1 MSKKKCFVA
10 VYTTSLTN
18 HKKIELIFSD
28 VKTLLNSYE
37 QSCNTNQKIYET
49 IKFSVDKII
58 NISVWFILIYKYIT
72 CIYMYI

>member
-1 MSKKKCFVA
+1 MA

-58 NISVWFILIYKYIT
+58 NISV
-72 CIYMYI
+72 